1 LENLKERIQQ
11 LKKKRPG
18 YGEILDFYLKVREE
32 QNRIKSILKIEPIP
46 LKREEKEFLAKE
58 GFPILEAKDF
68 PIDTEASF
76 ILFQS
81 LCQIGK
87 GATPYLAEQA
97 RIIERSLN
105 SHQMDL
111 RKLFRE
117 WLSGQKVEKAA
128 EELGVD
134 RKVFQF
140 LIEISIR
147 PSIEVAVERLRNE
160 FDPVPWVK
168 TYCPICGSLP
178 YLSLLKEEIGK
189 RYLLCSFC
197 GTSWETERLVCPF
210 CSNKEQESL
219 HYFCGEGEEAYRID
233 LCDQCHQY
241 IKTIDLRNTTG
252 SDLCLEDLSTL
263 HLDFLASQKGYQR
276 PTPTVWTI

>member
-1 LENLKERIQQ
+1 MPFFQFCRILLNRRWKIHAEQ
-11 LKKKRPG
+11 LKTVLGQVKN
-18 YGEILDFYLKVREE
+18 GEIT
-32 QNRIKSILKIEPIP
+32 
-46 LKREEKEFLAKE
+46 
-58 GFPILEAKDF
+58 
-68 PIDTEASF
+68 ID
-76 ILFQS
+76 Q
-81 LCQIGK
+81 
-87 GATPYLAEQA
+87 
-97 RIIERSLN
+97 
-105 SHQMDL
+105 
-111 RKLFRE
+111 
-117 WLSGQKVEKAA
+117 
-128 EELGVD
+128 
-134 RKVFQF
+134 
-140 LIEISIR
+140 
-147 PSIEVAVERLRNE
+147 AVERLRNE

-178 YLSLLKEEIGK
+178 YLSLLRGEIGK

-276 PTPTVWTI
+276 PTPTVWTIWNTLLIQRRMAGHWSL